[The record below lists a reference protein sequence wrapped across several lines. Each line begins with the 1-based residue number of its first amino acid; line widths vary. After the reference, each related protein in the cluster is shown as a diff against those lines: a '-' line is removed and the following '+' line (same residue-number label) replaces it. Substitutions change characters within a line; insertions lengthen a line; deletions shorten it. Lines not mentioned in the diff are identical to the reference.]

1 MVAAEHAQHFAFEVA
16 ESNMRWGYR
25 MTPNEQGTLLTE
37 YRHQVGHPPWYLGW
51 FGRSGLIGRQRDAMM
66 DDGMERTVQ
75 AMKVVAEQV
84 SPGDTK
90 GGSPPVG
97 NLLQYRR
104 GDAGL
109 N

>member
-1 MVAAEHAQHFAFEVA
+1 
-16 ESNMRWGYR
+16 
-25 MTPNEQGTLLTE
+25 
-37 YRHQVGHPPWYLGW
+37 
-51 FGRSGLIGRQRDAMM
+51 M